1 MLHFQEIPLI
11 NLPSWEVIPLLPRS
25 KVTRMEFYVE
35 KHGGPKKNTI
45 DTTPKANI
53 FPEQWCLE
61 NYVPFEMVTVQGTR

>member
-35 KHGGPKKNTI
+35 KHGGPKKTQLIQPRKLTYSLNSGVWKTMFLL
-45 DTTPKANI
+45 K
-53 FPEQWCLE
+53 W
-61 NYVPFEMVTVQGTR
+61 